1 MGVAD
6 CVLFLRCENNN
17 QDNLNFLWMIQV
29 KIASWKLM
37 DLFLH
42 KLCAGVD
49 RKGYRN
55 QMFLSETSEG
65 MFGQKDNLKLATP
78 MGNQSQDWAVPS
90 WMGQPRPQAGHPI
103 LGGRQQEASQ
113 SFYTGTCSF
122 RLRQCKLKP
131 NQIYFTLLSISF
143 HWWPWW
149 ERSKS
154 KFTHSS
160 NSIVYAQR
168 QTQ

>member
-78 MGNQSQDWAVPS
+78 MGNQSQD
-90 WMGQPRPQAGHPI
+90 
-103 LGGRQQEASQ
+103 
-113 SFYTGTCSF
+113 
-122 RLRQCKLKP
+122 
-131 NQIYFTLLSISF
+131 
-143 HWWPWW
+143 
-149 ERSKS
+149 
-154 KFTHSS
+154 
-160 NSIVYAQR
+160 
-168 QTQ
+168 